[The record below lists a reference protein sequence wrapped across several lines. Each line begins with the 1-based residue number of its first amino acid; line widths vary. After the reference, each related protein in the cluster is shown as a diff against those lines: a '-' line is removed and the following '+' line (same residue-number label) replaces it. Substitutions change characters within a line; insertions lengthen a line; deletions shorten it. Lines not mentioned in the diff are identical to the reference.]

1 MRWTMLPAGARL
13 LVMGHGSVSTLVLH
27 RVDNARNMVRFY
39 AISIEPTLFG
49 GRSLVRNWGRMGTWG
64 RYKIELFEDEAAA
77 ESAMVRLA
85 GIKSARG
92 YLEVPDPRR
101 VA

>member
-1 MRWTMLPAGARL
+1 L
-13 LVMGHGSVSTLVLH
+13 
-27 RVDNARNMVRFY
+27 
-39 AISIEPTLFG
+39 G

-92 YLEVPDPRR
+92 YFEVPDPR
-101 VA
+101 